1 MDPWI
6 RKIVVPI
13 DFSPSSERAAN
24 YAAAFAR
31 RVGASLH
38 LIHALER
45 PAPMR
50 GASEAY
56 EVRSAEHLDDLYW
69 AARTRLGTLSEKLG
83 LEGRISREVRP
94 GLAFKVITAAVVDLG
109 ADLVIMSTH
118 GRTGLSHLL
127 MGSVAER
134 VIRSSAC
141 SVLILRD
148 SGTGS
153 VHQQVAAEDELEAL
167 SVCTR

>member
-1 MDPWI
+1 MDAWI

-38 LIHALER
+38 LIHALE
-45 PAPMR
+45 PPTLMR
-50 GASEAY
+50 GAAGAY
-56 EVRSAEHLDDLYW
+56 EVQSAEHSDDLYW
-69 AARTRLGTLSEKLG
+69 AARTRLSALSEKLG
-83 LEGRISREVRP
+83 LEGRISKEVRP
-94 GLAFKVITAAVVDLG
+94 GLAFKVITAAVIDLG

-118 GRTGLSHLL
+118 GRTGVSHLL

-141 SVLILRD
+141 SVLVLRD
-148 SGTGS
+148 GGLGS
-153 VHQQVAAEDELEAL
+153 VHQQMAAQDELEAL

>member
-1 MDPWI
+1 MDALI

-13 DFSPSSERAAN
+13 DFSPSSEGAAT

-38 LIHALER
+38 LIHALE
-45 PAPMR
+45 PSMLTR
-50 GASEAY
+50 GALGSSEIL
-56 EVRSAEHLDDLYW
+56 SGEHIDDLYW
-69 AARTRLGTLSEKLG
+69 AARTRLSALGETLS
-83 LEGRISREVRP
+83 LEGRISKEVRP
-94 GLAFKVITAAVVDLG
+94 GLPSNVITSAVIDLG

-118 GRTGLSHLL
+118 GRSGVSHLL

-141 SVLILRD
+141 PVLVVREH
-148 SGTGS
+148 GQPH
-153 VHQQVAAEDELEAL
+153 VHQCWSPEMTTLADLAQAN
-167 SVCTR
+167 